1 MYKNFQPGR
10 ASAIAVVLI
19 LVIIPAM
26 IMNIRRFNEQEA
38 TR

>member
-1 MYKNFQPGR
+1 
-10 ASAIAVVLI
+10 VLI